1 MFGSNKRKIKKLD
14 SQQRKGLSLISMM
27 KPKSVIAEQYRT
39 IRTNIQ
45 FSMVDQDLKSL
56 VVTSSGPWEG
66 KSTISANLAS
76 VFADQGKNVLLVDA
90 DLRKPTLQ
98 RTFGLNNSEGLTTL
112 LTSPDKEAADVINKI
127 EGTKLFALTSGPIPP
142 NPSELLNSNRMTT
155 LIKKLEQAFDIII
168 YDMPPITS
176 VTDAQI
182 MSTKT
187 DGVIFVIRHG
197 VSRKDAVH
205 HAKELLEMVNANVL
219 GVVFNGVD
227 SNSYS
232 PYDYYGYGYG
242 YGYGYDG
249 KSEGGA

>member
-1 MFGSNKRKIKKLD
+1 MFGSSRRKIKKLD

-27 KPKSVIAEQYRT
+27 RPKSLIAEQFRT

-45 FSMVDQDLKSL
+45 FSMVDKNLKSL

-66 KSTISANLAS
+66 KSTTSANLAS
-76 VFADQGKNVLLVDA
+76 VFADQGKRVLLVDA

-98 RTFGLNNSEGLTTL
+98 RTFGLHNVEGLTTL
-112 LTSPDKEAADVINKI
+112 LTSPEKDISEVINKI
-127 EGTKLFALTSGPIPP
+127 EGTALFALSSGPIPP
-142 NPSELLNSNRMTT
+142 NPSELLNSNRMTF
-155 LIKKLEQAFDIII
+155 LIGKLEEAFDIII

-182 MSTKT
+182 MATKT

-197 VSRKDAVH
+197 VSQKDSVS
-205 HAKELLEMVNANVL
+205 HAKGLLDMVNANVL

-227 SNSYS
+227 KKTSSA
-232 PYDYYGYGYG
+232 YDYYGYGHGYAYG
-242 YGYGYDG
+242 HT
-249 KSEGGA
+249 SEGGA

>member
-14 SQQRKGLSLISMM
+14 SLQRKGLSLISMM

-66 KSTISANLAS
+66 KSTVSVNLAS
-76 VFADQGKNVLLVDA
+76 VFADQGKKVLLVDA

-112 LTSPDKEAADVINKI
+112 LTSQNKEAADVISQI
-127 EGTKLFALTSGPIPP
+127 EGTKLFALPSGPIPP
-142 NPSELLNSNRMTT
+142 NPSELLNSNRMNI
-155 LIKKLEQAFDIII
+155 LMKRFEEMFDIII
-168 YDMPPITS
+168 YDMPPVTS

-182 MSTKT
+182 MAAKA
-187 DGVIFVIRHG
+187 DGVVFVIRHG
-197 VSRKDAVH
+197 VSQKDSVLN
-205 HAKELLEMVNANVL
+205 AKELLEMVNANIL
-219 GVVFNGVD
+219 GVVFNGVEKKNTQ
-227 SNSYS
+227 S
-232 PYDYYGYGYG
+232 YYGYGYT
-242 YGYGYDG
+242 
-249 KSEGGA
+249 SEVEA